1 MEFKL
6 TSGLQPELLENDQ
19 KQWLANAICGA
30 ITADGSIAPEELEYL
45 EKALAFLPSQT
56 DVNNMM
62 QAVKDQTLPELDRL
76 PGATREMEVKIFIE
90 LTVVI
95 SVDNVLGTN
104 EIDYLLNIGRKLG
117 FGREFVRVVIRWA
130 SEGIVWRRK
139 MQHLIDAGSSLEAE
153 YSD

>member
-1 MEFKL
+1 MEFQL

-30 ITADGSIAPEELEYL
+30 ITSDGSIAPEELEYL

-95 SVDNVLGTN
+95 SIDNVVGAN

>member
-1 MEFKL
+1 
-6 TSGLQPELLENDQ
+6 
-19 KQWLANAICGA
+19 
-30 ITADGSIAPEELEYL
+30 
-45 EKALAFLPSQT
+45 
-56 DVNNMM
+56 MM

-76 PGATREMEVKIFIE
+76 PGATREMEVRIFIE

>member
-1 MEFKL
+1 MEFQL
-6 TSGLQPELLENDQ
+6 TSGLQPELLGNDQ

-95 SVDNVLGTN
+95 SVDNVLGAK